1 MAGWKQPL
9 IIVGEQQKE
18 LRTDSEPKTMKD
30 ELKVVTAAGAE
41 ALIAEEIAS
50 RTTNLRGTAALFVPA
65 LSAGSGREAE
75 SEATFT
81 SVTLKPAT

>member
-50 RTTNLRGTAALFVPA
+50 RTTNLRGNRSPICTCFVCWIWK
-65 LSAGSGREAE
+65 GG
-75 SEATFT
+75 
-81 SVTLKPAT
+81 